1 MPPWRVDEF
10 ELLKRALDHQRAHI
24 LATVDGLDESQL
36 TTSLVP
42 SHWSPA
48 GLVQH
53 LALDVERF
61 WFQVVFAGQSVQR
74 VGDPERAWDVEPGGG
89 LAAVDRYREEC
100 SLSDQVI
107 AVHAPHDE
115 PVAWPD
121 FFGTWRLS
129 NLYEI
134 LLHVVT
140 ETACHAGHMDIVRE
154 NIDGTQQTVLD

>member
-1 MPPWRVDEF
+1 MTRCRVEEF
-10 ELLKRALDHQRAHI
+10 ELLRAALENQREHI

-36 TTSLVP
+36 VTSLVP
-42 SHWSPA
+42 SSWTPA

-61 WFQVVFAGQSVQR
+61 WFQVVFAGQSVER
-74 VGDPERAWDVEPGGG
+74 EGDPIRAWDVAPGGG

-100 SLSDQVI
+100 ALSDLVI
-107 AVHAPHDE
+107 AAHGSSDE
-115 PVAWPD
+115 PAAWPD
-121 FFGTWRLS
+121 LFGTWRLS

-134 LLHVVT
+134 MLHVVT

-154 NIDGTQQTVLD
+154 NVDGTQRTVLD